1 MTAIKSKIFE
11 RDGYQLKVEQHGK
24 GPKLLIIG
32 SVDYYKRVIPTR
44 LHDHFTCLYLD
55 HRGFAQTLNDKHNN
69 TITLDI
75 ISKDIEATCDHF
87 NIRKTSIL
95 GHSGHAYMAL
105 HFASLTDIQ
114 INKVMVVGAPPNLS
128 EAMKAKQLLYWEN
141 NASNERKH
149 LLEQSLGKLE
159 HDINREPHRKFAHLC
174 HRLGPMRWA
183 DPCFNELPLWE
194 QVTTNTALLDSL
206 WGNAFSEINLAT
218 LPNANQLNVTVAI
231 GELDFS
237 IAPLDTWSPLKN
249 TFGSLELV
257 ALKGVSHTPMLE
269 APKEFVELMCHHL
282 LG

>member
-1 MTAIKSKIFE
+1 MTANKSKIFE
-11 RDGYQLKVEQHGK
+11 RDGYQLKAEQHGK

-55 HRGFAQTLNDKHNN
+55 HRGFAQAVNDKQNN

-75 ISKDIEATCDHF
+75 ISKDIEAICDYF

-128 EAMKAKQLLYWEN
+128 EAMKAKQFLYWEN
-141 NASNERKH
+141 NASHERKR

-159 HDINREPHRKFAHLC
+159 QDINREPHRKFAHLC
-174 HRLGPMRWA
+174 HRLAPMRWA
-183 DPCFNELPLWE
+183 NPSFNELPLWE
-194 QVTTNTALLDSL
+194 QGATRFAL
-206 WGNAFSEINLAT
+206 G
-218 LPNANQLNVTVAI
+218 
-231 GELDFS
+231 
-237 IAPLDTWSPLKN
+237 
-249 TFGSLELV
+249 
-257 ALKGVSHTPMLE
+257 
-269 APKEFVELMCHHL
+269 
-282 LG
+282 

>member
-1 MTAIKSKIFE
+1 MTTNKSKIFE

-44 LHDHFTCLYLD
+44 LHEHFTCLYLD
-55 HRGFAQTLNDKHNN
+55 HRGFAQTVNDKQNDI
-69 TITLDI
+69 ITLDI
-75 ISKDIEATCDHF
+75 ISKDIEAICDYF

-105 HFASLTDIQ
+105 HFASLTNIQ
-114 INKVMVVGAPPNLS
+114 IKKIMVVGAPPNLS
-128 EAMKAKQLLYWEN
+128 EAMRTRQFIYWEN
-141 NASNERKH
+141 NASNERKK
-149 LLEQSLGKLE
+149 LLDQSLGKLKQ
-159 HDINREPHRKFAHLC
+159 DIDKEPHRKFAHLC
-174 HRLGPMRWA
+174 RRLGPMRWA
-183 DPCFNELPLWE
+183 DPSFDELPLWE

-206 WGNAFSEINLAT
+206 WGDVFGKINLAT
-218 LPNANQLNVTVAI
+218 LPNAKQLDITVAI

-237 IAPLDTWSPLKN
+237 IAPLNTWLPLKE
-249 TFGSLELV
+249 TFRSLELV

-269 APKEFVELMCHHL
+269 SQEEFIDIICAHL